1 MVVGTLSHIDDPVQ
15 ACITV
20 SLKSALYQTYSK
32 TRRYFS
38 TITKKCITLILTAKM
53 ASVEGTTYSHS
64 IKTFFKTRKNGIQY
78 LNKNP
83 ANIFSSATQVRNVGK
98 NNFR

>member
-1 MVVGTLSHIDDPVQ
+1 MVVGTLSDIDDPVQ
-15 ACITV
+15 ACIIV

-64 IKTFFKTRKNGIQY
+64 IKTFFKTRNMVYSI
-78 LNKNP
+78 
-83 ANIFSSATQVRNVGK
+83 
-98 NNFR
+98 

>member
-64 IKTFFKTRKNGIQY
+64 IKTFLKPGTWYTVSKQ
-78 LNKNP
+78 K
-83 ANIFSSATQVRNVGK
+83 SSKHFFLSRSGTKRWEK
-98 NNFR
+98 